1 MANKERQQHILA
13 LVMLSFTAL
22 VWGVGFL
29 FSDLLLQNGF
39 NDLPITLNALRFSVA
54 AVIVA
59 IIFCRKVKLT
69 KNTILYGVVG
79 GAMLFGGF
87 ALQLVGLKYTT
98 PASCGFFTASYVL
111 YVPFIAWIF
120 LKKRPSL
127 LVVLGVIVALA
138 GLAILNINVESPA
151 KGDNVVLGN
160 MLTLGGS
167 LFFAAQIVWIDS
179 ALKNN
184 RADSSSLTVVQIVV
198 CALLFIVSSLTF
210 ESGNYADFQTVQ
222 WEKCWWLLAIVSL
235 LGTAFAYFSQTFAQ
249 SKLSPTETSIIIG
262 CESPI
267 GAVCSV
273 IACREAL
280 TWQICVGGLFVLA
293 AVVLIEILPT
303 VINKRQAVSENTQS
317 DVQENYSAT
326 QTKENFTAESA
337 TQYKG
342 KKRKT
347 NKNNGSM

>member
-59 IIFCRKVKLT
+59 IIFCRKVRLT

-111 YVPFIAWIF
+111 YVPFLAWIF

-273 IACREAL
+273 IAGREAL

-337 TQYKG
+337 NQYKV

>member
-120 LKKRPSL
+120 LKKRPSP

-160 MLTLGGS
+160 MLDRKS
-167 LFFAAQIVWIDS
+167 
-179 ALKNN
+179 
-184 RADSSSLTVVQIVV
+184 VV
-198 CALLFIVSSLTF
+198 
-210 ESGNYADFQTVQ
+210 
-222 WEKCWWLLAIVSL
+222 
-235 LGTAFAYFSQTFAQ
+235 
-249 SKLSPTETSIIIG
+249 
-262 CESPI
+262 
-267 GAVCSV
+267 
-273 IACREAL
+273 
-280 TWQICVGGLFVLA
+280 
-293 AVVLIEILPT
+293 
-303 VINKRQAVSENTQS
+303 
-317 DVQENYSAT
+317 
-326 QTKENFTAESA
+326 
-337 TQYKG
+337 
-342 KKRKT
+342 
-347 NKNNGSM
+347 